1 LWSVEVDTAFA
12 EGETDAAAAGR
23 DFADAVG
30 VVVEGGGRV
39 GGGVTTPD
47 VRRGADTSG
56 MC

>member
-1 LWSVEVDTAFA
+1 MDTAFA